1 MRARQTSHPP
11 MRFTSPIQGIVLAAA
26 IAAVPAHAALSGVSA
41 SGFVVT
47 HGADID
53 VAPEGVYQ
61 AFGQV
66 QRWWNPQHSYSG
78 NADNLRV
85 RLVAGGCFCES
96 WEQGSVE
103 HARVIYALRDRAV
116 RMQGAFGPLQ
126 EMAVNAVLELKV
138 APRKGG
144 STFTMTYRVRGS
156 PDAALDKLAPAVD
169 RVMVEQAQ
177 RLLAYVDST
186 AAKIPKPGEHAF
198 DAGGVRLHYVELGR
212 GEPVILL
219 HDLGTSAEETW
230 LASGAMAALAQGFHA
245 IALDFPGHGGSDK
258 PAEPARY
265 GRALGEDVLRLM
277 DHLQLARAQLVG
289 YGLGAKVAAWLAVHH
304 PDRFQALVL
313 AGGGPLRE
321 GAAKDGTAAWPGAA
335 AMSELVVSD
344 GELARITLPT
354 LGIAGKLDPGL
365 GELIAL
371 RAVMPQPPQLA
382 AVEEATHA
390 TAPSSPDLASTIAQ
404 FLRHH
409 PVH

>member
-1 MRARQTSHPP
+1 
-11 MRFTSPIQGIVLAAA
+11 MRFPPPLAGIVIASA
-26 IAAVPAHAALSGVSA
+26 IAVGTAHAALSGVSP

-47 HGADID
+47 YKADID
-53 VAPEGVYQ
+53 VAPDVAYQ

-66 QRWWNPQHSYSG
+66 QRWWSPQHTYSG

-85 RLVAGGCFCES
+85 RLTAGGCFCET

-126 EMAVNAVLELKV
+126 EMAVNAVLELRV

-156 PDAALDKLAPAVD
+156 PDAALDKLSAPVD
-169 RVMVEQAQ
+169 GVMVEQAR
-177 RLLAYVDST
+177 RLLAYVDAT
-186 AAKIPKPGEHAF
+186 AAKVPRPGEETF
-198 DAGGVRLHYVELGR
+198 DAGGVRLHYIELGR

-230 LASGAMAALAQGFHA
+230 GASGAMAALAQGFHA
-245 IALDFPGHGGSDK
+245 IALDFPGHGGSDR
-258 PAEPARY
+258 PSEPARY

-277 DHLQLARAQLVG
+277 EHLKLARAQLVG
-289 YGLGAKVAAWLAVHH
+289 YGLGAQVAAWLAVHH
-304 PDRFQALVL
+304 PDRFQAVVL

-321 GAAKDGTAAWPGAA
+321 GAPNGGAAAWPGAA
-335 AMSELVVSD
+335 VMPELVVSD

-354 LGIAGKLDPGL
+354 LGVAGKLDPGL
-365 GELIAL
+365 GELVAL
-371 RAVMPQPPQLA
+371 RAVMPRPPQLA
-382 AVEEATHA
+382 AIEQATHA
-390 TAPSSPDLASTIAQ
+390 SAPSSPDLASAIAQ
-404 FLRHH
+404 FLRSH
-409 PVH
+409 PLR